1 MLRMGQCVL
10 GMLELAVTSLLV
22 DVGRLE
28 NVKNAGQMLRTLGS
42 SWIRELKVIIE
53 SKLRIKMARQAKPQ
67 GWNLVESNH
76 SLHFFE
82 RKTQLHERRDTFK
95 AIYHK
100 LARTPKG

>member
-1 MLRMGQCVL
+1 
-10 GMLELAVTSLLV
+10 
-22 DVGRLE
+22 
-28 NVKNAGQMLRTLGS
+28 
-42 SWIRELKVIIE
+42 
-53 SKLRIKMARQAKPQ
+53 MARQAKPQ

-82 RKTQLHERRDTFK
+82 RKTQLHELRDTFK

>member
-1 MLRMGQCVL
+1 
-10 GMLELAVTSLLV
+10 
-22 DVGRLE
+22 
-28 NVKNAGQMLRTLGS
+28 MLRTPAKMLRTPAL
-42 SWIRELKVIIE
+42 SWIQELKVIIE

-76 SLHFFE
+76 SLTFRE